1 MTQLELRYAPGKK
14 TFTVQSNRQILAVIP
29 TTARKDFVTIQ
40 GQTYAVTPQMYAR
53 AACFR
58 HTPLDLPVTA
68 AEVVKAKVSA
78 PVNKV
83 RSKAVNLWRSLCAAL
98 SFKGVFA

>member
-14 TFTVQSNRQILAVIP
+14 TFTVQSNRQILAVIA

-68 AEVVKAKVSA
+68 AEVVKAKVTA
-78 PVNKV
+78 PVKKV
-83 RSKAVNLWRSLCAAL
+83 QIIGARAWNWV
-98 SFKGVFA
+98 KGLFGRQEVLA